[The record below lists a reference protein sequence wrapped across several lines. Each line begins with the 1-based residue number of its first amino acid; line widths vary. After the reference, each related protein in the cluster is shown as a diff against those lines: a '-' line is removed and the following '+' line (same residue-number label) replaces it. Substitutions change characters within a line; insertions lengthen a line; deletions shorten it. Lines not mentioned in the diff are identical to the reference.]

1 MYSLEISILKTVAY
15 FDVFAYPL
23 TPDEIVFFL
32 DRSATEEEIAGALKY
47 LIQTKQLWQFG
58 NFYSLRNEPAI
69 ALRRVKG
76 NKLAE
81 TLIKRA
87 MSVARFL
94 SWMPYVKGI
103 AISGSLSKNFADGNS
118 DLDFFIITKANRL
131 WVVRI
136 LYSIIYKLACALR
149 IKEWFCLNYF
159 IDELNLAIKEQN
171 VFTAVEISTLMPLK
185 GEAVFS
191 NFFEANDWVFEY
203 LPNYSPNYANMKDKA
218 PVISKRIAEWIM
230 NAEFGNKLDNKL
242 LAFFKKRFDKIFAE
256 KKLSDKGLTIG
267 AFEVTK
273 HACKPLPQY
282 FQPKI
287 LARFQE
293 RFALVRNKYW
303 EVANKEMVTWKN

>member
-1 MYSLEISILKTVAY
+1 MHSLEISILKTVAY

-32 DRSATEEEIAGALKY
+32 DRSATEEDIAGALKY

-58 NFYSLRNEPAI
+58 NFYSLRNEPSI

-76 NKLAE
+76 NELAE
-81 TLIKRA
+81 MLTKRA

-94 SWMPYVKGI
+94 SWMPYIKGI
-103 AISGSLSKNFADGNS
+103 GISGSLSKNFADKDS

-131 WVVRI
+131 WIVRI
-136 LYSIIYKLACALR
+136 LYSIIYKIASAAR

-159 IDELNLAIKEQN
+159 IDELNLTIKEQN
-171 VFTAVEISTLMPLK
+171 IFTAVEISTLMPLK

-191 NFFEANDWVFEY
+191 NFFKANDWVFEY
-203 LPNYSPNYANMKDKA
+203 LPNYSPDYANMKDKA
-218 PVISKRIAEWIM
+218 PVIPKRIAEWIM
-230 NAEFGNKLDNKL
+230 NTELGNKLDNKL
-242 LAFFKKRFDKIFAE
+242 LVFFKRRFDRILAE
-256 KKLSDKGLTIG
+256 NKLSNKGLTIG

-287 LARFQE
+287 LTSFQE
-293 RFALVRNKYW
+293 RFGLVRNKYW
-303 EVANKEMVTWKN
+303 EMTNEEMVTWKN